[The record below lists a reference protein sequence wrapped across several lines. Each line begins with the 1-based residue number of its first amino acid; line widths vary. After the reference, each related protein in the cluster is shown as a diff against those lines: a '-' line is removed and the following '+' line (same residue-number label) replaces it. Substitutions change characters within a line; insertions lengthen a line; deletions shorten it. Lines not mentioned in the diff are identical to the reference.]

1 MDVIFCIWYMDVIPN
16 SHLMYRCYTLYLVY
30 RCYTLYLV
38 YRCYTL
44 HLRYGCYTQHL
55 MYGCYTP
62 DVSVDIILQIQFD
75 VLVTFDHTQE
85 ITQIL

>member
-1 MDVIFCIWYMDVIPN
+1 
-16 SHLMYRCYTLYLVY
+16 MYGCYTLYLVY
-30 RCYTLYLV
+30 GCYTS
-38 YRCYTL
+38 

-62 DVSVDIILQIQFD
+62 DVSKDIIRQIQFN

-85 ITQIL
+85 TTQIL